1 MKASVAIVDA
11 TGNGTG
17 PDKKWNK
24 NKWQSDAYKTVL
36 NKWSVNVY
44 ML

>member
-1 MKASVAIVDA
+1 LGHLSFSNNKKMEECAMKASVAIVDA

-24 NKWQSDAYKTVL
+24 NK
-36 NKWSVNVY
+36 
-44 ML
+44 